1 MEDGECWGTGDP
13 RAGRPGAKRETVEL
27 PKVWESLE
35 RILELPSSWCLFPDY
50 VIARSCK
57 SEKQAYD

>member
-1 MEDGECWGTGDP
+1 MEDGGCWGTGVL

-35 RILELPSSWCLFPDY
+35 RILELLSSLFLFPDCG
-50 VIARSCK
+50 IACSSK